1 MKKLYGILGLAVA
14 FSLLTAAP
22 SSAQVHLGPQISLA
36 DDADVGIGGRI
47 VAGVPQYRGV
57 EFSGSFDVFFPDE
70 DFDYW
75 ELNGNLIYNFEIPEA
90 SAFRPYAGG
99 GLNIARFDDVGPT
112 DAGDTELGLNILGGA
127 KFPNEGPVTPY
138 LELRAEIEGGEQFV
152 ITGGILFP

>member
-1 MKKLYGILGLAVA
+1 MRKLYGILGLAAA
-14 FSLLTAAP
+14 FSLLAAAP
-22 SSAQVHLGPQISLA
+22 SAAQVHLGPQVSLA
-36 DDADVGIGGRI
+36 DDADVGIGGRL
-47 VAGVPQYRGV
+47 VAGVPQYSGV
-57 EFSGSFDVFFPDE
+57 EFAG

-99 GLNIARFDDVGPT
+99 GLNVARFDDVGPT

>member
-1 MKKLYGILGLAVA
+1 MKKLFGILGLAVA
-14 FSLLTAAP
+14 FSLLSAAP

-36 DDADVGIGGRI
+36 DDADVGIGARV

-57 EFSGSFDVFFPDE
+57 EFAGSFDVFFPDG
-70 DFDYW
+70 DVDYW
-75 ELNGNLIYNFEIPEA
+75 ELNANLIYNFEIPDA
-90 SAFRPYAGG
+90 GAFRPYAGG
-99 GLNIARFDDVGPT
+99 GLNIARVDPPVGDSDT
-112 DAGDTELGLNILGGA
+112 DLGLNVLGGA

>member
-1 MKKLYGILGLAVA
+1 MKRFLGILGLAVG

-36 DDADVGIGGRI
+36 DDADVGIGARL

-57 EFSGSFDVFFPDE
+57 EFAGSFDVFFPDG
-70 DFDYW
+70 DADYW
-75 ELNGNLIYNFEIPEA
+75 ELNGNLIYNFEIPDA
-90 SAFRPYAGG
+90 GAFRPYAGG
-99 GLNIARFDDVGPT
+99 GLNIARIDPPVGDSDT
-112 DAGDTELGLNILGGA
+112 DLGLNVLGGA